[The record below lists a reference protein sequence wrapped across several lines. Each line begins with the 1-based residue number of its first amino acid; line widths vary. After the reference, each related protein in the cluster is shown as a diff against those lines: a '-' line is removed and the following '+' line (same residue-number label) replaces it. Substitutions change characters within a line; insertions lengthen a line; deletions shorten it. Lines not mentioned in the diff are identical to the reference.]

1 VITYIVDQVALLRQV
16 GSPEI
21 MAEQMTHLLEL
32 ADMPNITLVV
42 MPLVGHGATASELI
56 IADHRAAYV
65 EYIQGGM
72 VYIEPDR
79 VDSYDRTLAAVR
91 AECYR
96 ASDSAAIVR
105 KARELW
111 TGVSP
116 RTATRTG
123 GRASRRPRATE

>member
-1 VITYIVDQVALLRQV
+1 VVTCIVDHVALLRHV

-21 MAEQMTHLLEL
+21 MAEQCAHLLEL
-32 ADMPNITLVV
+32 AEMPSFTLAVLPV
-42 MPLVGHGATASELI
+42 IGHGATASELI

-72 VYIEPDR
+72 VYIEPDH
-79 VDSYDRTLAAVR
+79 VDSYDRTLTAVR

-96 ASDSAAIVR
+96 ASESAAIVR

-116 RTATRTG
+116 LTATPTG

>member
-1 VITYIVDQVALLRQV
+1 VITYIVDHVALLRQV
-16 GSPEI
+16 GAPEI

-32 ADMPNITLVV
+32 ADKPNITLVV

-56 IADHRAAYV
+56 IADHRAVYV

-96 ASDSAAIVR
+96 ASDSAAIIR

-116 RTATRTG
+116 RTATPTE
-123 GRASRRPRATE
+123 GRASRRPRATG